1 MKVAHKSKGT
11 EIKRRRN
18 KSDPTVK
25 TGVFVNMISVLLC
38 ELRVC
43 LGMLAVVE
51 KVVVQNSV
59 FRSASCLVVDQTRVI
74 VQHEMKGKNVAF
86 LETATSGSELAGG
99 TDPGHKSVPDVP
111 PIFIRCITAPLAHD
125 ENAIFSVS
133 PWAVDKIRFFWEAVS
148 WLRTFGLFTTLWMC
162 HDLGPGFAVL
172 EVWIILPKTTQIVHM
187 YGFQF
192 MLWVKKEGIKTQAL

>member
-11 EIKRRRN
+11 EIKRHRN

-25 TGVFVNMISVLLC
+25 TACVVSIFFVLLC
-38 ELRVC
+38 EIRVC
-43 LGMLAVVE
+43 LGMHAVVE

-59 FRSASCLVVDQTRVI
+59 FRSASSLVVDHTRGI
-74 VQHEMKGKNVAF
+74 VQHEVKGKNVAIR
-86 LETATSGSELAGG
+86 ERASSGSELAGG
-99 TDPGHKSVPDVP
+99 TDPGHKSAPDVP
-111 PIFIRCITAPLAHD
+111 PIFIPCITAPLAHD

-133 PWAVDKIRFFWEAVS
+133 PWAVDKISFFWEAVS
-148 WLRTFGLFTTLWMC
+148 WLHSFGLFSTLWMC

>member
-11 EIKRRRN
+11 EIKRHRN

-59 FRSASCLVVDQTRVI
+59 FRSASSLVVDHTRGI
-74 VQHEMKGKNVAF
+74 VQHEVKGKNVAI
-86 LETATSGSELAGG
+86 LETASSGSELAGG

-111 PIFIRCITAPLAHD
+111 PI
-125 ENAIFSVS
+125 
-133 PWAVDKIRFFWEAVS
+133 
-148 WLRTFGLFTTLWMC
+148 
-162 HDLGPGFAVL
+162 
-172 EVWIILPKTTQIVHM
+172 
-187 YGFQF
+187 
-192 MLWVKKEGIKTQAL
+192 